1 MIEIFTST
9 RVQILSKLSERPCT
23 ASEIAKMMGYS
34 KTTVSYHLS
43 KLSEAGL
50 VERVERGK
58 WVYYRITDR
67 GLRRIKVE
75 VATAIGSLIAAVTS
89 IAAFAVMKLRELH
102 PVAAEKLATADRG
115 EYTIVVTSAK
125 TGFDYTY
132 LLLAASLI
140 LLSLFL
146 VLKFRDKL

>member
-23 ASEIAKMMGYS
+23 ASEIAKMTGYS

-43 KLSEAGL
+43 RLSEAGL

-58 WVYYRITDR
+58 WVYYRITSR
-67 GLRRIKVE
+67 GLRRIKME
-75 VATAIGSLIAAVTS
+75 VAVAMGSLVAAITS
-89 IAAFAVMKLRELH
+89 LAAFAALKLRETQIM
-102 PVAAEKLATADRG
+102 AAERVAGKGAG
-115 EYTIVVTSAK
+115 YTVEITSVK

-132 LLLAASLI
+132 LLVAVFLI
-140 LLSLFL
+140 LISLFL
-146 VLKFRDKL
+146 ILKFRDRF

>member
-9 RVQILSKLSERPCT
+9 RVQILSKLSKRPCT
-23 ASEIAKMMGYS
+23 ASEIAKMTGYS

-75 VATAIGSLIAAVTS
+75 VAAAIGSLIAAITS
-89 IAAFAVMKLRELH
+89 IAAFAALKLGEMK
-102 PVAAEKLATADRG
+102 PAKVVADMKG
-115 EYTIVVTSAK
+115 VEYTVVATSY
-125 TGFDYTY
+125 TGFDHTY

-146 VLKFRDKL
+146 VLKFRDRV

>member
-9 RVQILSKLSERPCT
+9 RVQILSKLSKRPCT
-23 ASEIAKMMGYS
+23 ASEIAKMTGYS

-75 VATAIGSLIAAVTS
+75 VAAAIGSLIAAITS
-89 IAAFAVMKLRELH
+89 IAAFAALKLSEVKKPVVADMKGREY
-102 PVAAEKLATADRG
+102 V
-115 EYTIVVTSAK
+115 VVTTSY
-125 TGFDYTY
+125 TGFDHIY

-146 VLKFRDKL
+146 ILKFRDRV

>member
-23 ASEIAKMMGYS
+23 ASEIAKMTGYS

-75 VATAIGSLIAAVTS
+75 VAAAIGSLIAAITS
-89 IAAFAVMKLRELH
+89 IAAFAAIRIREMY
-102 PVAAEKLATADRG
+102 PVAAERMFTGKG
-115 EYTIVVTSAK
+115 EYVVVTSAK
-125 TGFDYTY
+125 ASFNYTY
-132 LLLAASLI
+132 LLLASFLI

-146 VLKFRDKL
+146 ILKFRDRL

>member
-9 RVQILSKLSERPCT
+9 RVQILSKLSKRPCT
-23 ASEIAKMMGYS
+23 TSEIAKMTGYS

-75 VATAIGSLIAAVTS
+75 VAAAIGSLIAAIMS
-89 IAAFAVMKLRELH
+89 IAAFAALKLSEVKKPVVADMKGREY
-102 PVAAEKLATADRG
+102 V
-115 EYTIVVTSAK
+115 VVTTSY
-125 TGFDYTY
+125 TGFDHTY
-132 LLLAASLI
+132 LLLAAFLI

-146 VLKFRDKL
+146 ILKFRDRV

>member
-9 RVQILSKLSERPCT
+9 RVQILSKLSKRPCT
-23 ASEIAKMMGYS
+23 ASEIAKMTGYS

-75 VATAIGSLIAAVTS
+75 VAAAIGSLIAAIMS
-89 IAAFAVMKLRELH
+89 IAAFAALKLSEVKKPVVADMKGREY
-102 PVAAEKLATADRG
+102 V
-115 EYTIVVTSAK
+115 VVTTSY
-125 TGFDYTY
+125 TGFDHTY
-132 LLLAASLI
+132 LLLAAFLI

-146 VLKFRDKL
+146 ILKFRDRV

>member
-9 RVQILSKLSERPCT
+9 RVQILSKLSKRPCT
-23 ASEIAKMMGYS
+23 ASEIAKMTGYS

-75 VATAIGSLIAAVTS
+75 VAAAIGSLIAAITS
-89 IAAFAVMKLRELH
+89 IAAFAALKLSEVKKPVVADMKGREY
-102 PVAAEKLATADRG
+102 V
-115 EYTIVVTSAK
+115 VVTTSY
-125 TGFDYTY
+125 TGFDHIY

-146 VLKFRDKL
+146 VLKFRDRV